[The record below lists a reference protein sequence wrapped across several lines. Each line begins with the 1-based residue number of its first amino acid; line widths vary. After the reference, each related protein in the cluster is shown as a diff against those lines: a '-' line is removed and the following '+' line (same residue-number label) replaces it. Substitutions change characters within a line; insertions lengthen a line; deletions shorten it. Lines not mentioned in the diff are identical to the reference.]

1 MTKKQAGLTIS
12 ISDKTDFKTK
22 QIRTDKVFLI
32 ISTQPIKRT
41 CISKHIHPKCHTT
54 SSPGAKSHKAGSVW
68 INPIYRLDMSKFLGK
83 FTSQKANF
91 KIQFKIK
98 F

>member
-1 MTKKQAGLTIS
+1 MESYFNISITKKQAGLTIS

-41 CISKHIHPKCHTT
+41 CISKHINPKCHTT
-54 SSPGAKSHKAGSVW
+54 SSTGAKATQLAVCELTQS
-68 INPIYRLDMSKFLGK
+68 IDMSKFLGK

-91 KIQFKIK
+91 KT
-98 F
+98 